1 VRGRREVKARPQ
13 SSRGNTVAYL
23 GLGSN
28 LGRRERNLSAA
39 RRRLRQKGARI
50 LRQSRV
56 IETEPWGVANQPLF
70 LNQVLEIE
78 WTASPQALLKAAKQ
92 VEREG
97 GRTRTRRWGP
107 RVIDVD
113 ILLFGDQR
121 VDKPNLQVPH
131 PRIAER
137 QFVIEGLN
145 ELGIELGIELGAG
158 VPDRPGPSSPDR
170 LSS

>member
-1 VRGRREVKARPQ
+1 LTRV
-13 SSRGNTVAYL
+13 YL

-28 LGRRERNLSAA
+28 LGSRARNLSAA

-50 LRQSRV
+50 MRQSRV
-56 IETEPWGVANQPLF
+56 IETEPWGVAAQPRF
-70 LNQVLEIE
+70 LNQVVEAE
-78 WTASPQALLKAAKQ
+78 WMGTPRELLRAAKE

-97 GRTRTRRWGP
+97 GRTRTVRWGP

-121 VDKPNLQVPH
+121 IDLRDLVIPH

-137 QFVIEGLN
+137 SFVVEPLK
-145 ELGIELGIELGAG
+145 ELGVRFG
-158 VPDRPGPSSPDR
+158 
-170 LSS
+170 

>member
-1 VRGRREVKARPQ
+1 M
-13 SSRGNTVAYL
+13 TVAYL

-56 IETEPWGVANQPLF
+56 IETEPWGVTDQPRF
-70 LNQVLEIE
+70 LNQVIE
-78 WTASPQALLKAAKQ
+78 VDWPGSPRSLLAAAKQ

-107 RVIDVD
+107 RLIDVD
-113 ILLFGDQR
+113 ILLFGDLR
-121 VDKPNLQVPH
+121 VAEKDLQIPH

-137 QFVIEGLN
+137 PFVMAGL
-145 ELGIELGIELGAG
+145 EEVGAG
-158 VPDRPGPSSPDR
+158 DATAPGTR
-170 LSS
+170 TR